1 MGAAGPQTQT
11 YDLRDAS
18 NRGLRRMV
26 TIKEPHKPLRTN
38 AQICRDAK

>member
-26 TIKEPHKPLRTN
+26 TFYTYQLVGIYVAVSQK
-38 AQICRDAK
+38 